1 MRRTIKINNE
11 VLKRM
16 KKIYYEKDFEYLDWM
31 GYKITEENKP
41 SFHHIEKAEDL
52 RKKKENDDA
61 SIENGAYLGKKSH
74 ELLHR
79 IEVNNKEL
87 YNSWNELFLLIN
99 KLGHYP
105 TEEIWNMVFIL
116 KDKSKEYEEMNYKS
130 LKRDII

>member
-11 VLKRM
+11 VLKKM
-16 KKIYYEKDFEYLDWM
+16 KMIYYTKDSEYLDWM

-41 SFHHIEKAEDL
+41 SFHHIEKAEEL

-79 IEVNNKEL
+79 IEVNDKEL
-87 YNSWNELFLLIN
+87 YDSWNNLFSLIN

-105 TEEIWNMVFIL
+105 DENIWNMIFTL
-116 KDKSKEYEEMNYKS
+116 KDKSKEYEEKDNKN
-130 LKRDII
+130 LKRDIM